1 MLSTLGLPS
10 PRKNWL
16 LRSVLTTSLST
27 TNCTL
32 RQNARCSSG
41 VMESL
46 AQSGASAGGQPA
58 ARALPSPHPT
68 RKGTGCCRSDLG
80 GGRPEVPLAQP
91 RDQPGPGRP
100 QLALGPW
107 GPRATS
113 APGSVWRKGS
123 QSWTAAAERRPL
135 PPVRGP
141 RRVSPVPARAR
152 APTFSAGSPRIPSA
166 SARAAPR
173 APPTWTRGCSSAA
186 GRARPPP
193 GLTHQCRRRKWPGG
207 GGRSWGGAN
216 TGRSKRPQVPGD
228 GRRGSAAPPDN

>member
-46 AQSGASAGGQPA
+46 AQSGAPAGGQPA

-107 GPRATS
+107 GPRATP
-113 APGSVWRKGS
+113 APGSVCGRVPSPG
-123 QSWTAAAERRPL
+123 RRPQ
-135 PPVRGP
+135 
-141 RRVSPVPARAR
+141 
-152 APTFSAGSPRIPSA
+152 SAGPSLR
-166 SARAAPR
+166 S
-173 APPTWTRGCSSAA
+173 A
-186 GRARPPP
+186 GRAA
-193 GLTHQCRRRKWPGG
+193 CRRCRLAPG
-207 GGRSWGGAN
+207 RLPFLLDLRVFLPLLHAQ
-216 TGRSKRPQVPGD
+216 RLALL
-228 GRRGSAAPPDN
+228 RRGLVAVVAQQEGPDLPPD